1 MKTKCVLSFIAGLII
16 GGIGCGYSVGCMC
29 AKRYRARIEAL
40 EEENA
45 RLCDD
50 ILEMDTNDL
59 KKDMAEDLENKR
71 AKKITID
78 DLRKKYRMDNWQDW
92 CTNKEFAQT
101 FVSVLDWDAS
111 DFDFWR
117 KKIEDTNE
125 LLNERIEEKK
135 KQKDKKTYAEL
146 SKEYRNESFD
156 EHFAD
161 RVGPTDEHDEDPDD
175 EEEDIPEIKL
185 IDQKTFNENLDYY
198 DYEKMTYYQVDGVLV
213 DEVGDVVYDEDEV
226 IGREGVEKISHTEED
241 MMYSLDEAAN
251 KMYEIVVDH
260 NSEFLCDMDFT
271 DTLYRDTML

>member
-1 MKTKCVLSFIAGLII
+1 MKTKIAFSFIAGLIL
-16 GGIGCGYSVGCMC
+16 GGLGCGYSVGCMC
-29 AKRYRARIEAL
+29 AKRYKSRIEAL

-50 ILEMDTNDL
+50 ILEMDVDEH

-92 CTNKEFAQT
+92 CKDKEFAKT
-101 FVSVLDWDAS
+101 LVSVLDWNVDDCIAM
-111 DFDFWR
+111 
-117 KKIEDTNE
+117 NE
-125 LLNERIEEKK
+125 ATAKLMNEKIEEKK
-135 KQKDKKTYAEL
+135 KQNDQKTYAEL

-161 RVGPTDEHDEDPDD
+161 RVGPTDEHDEDPED

-226 IGREGVEKISHTEED
+226 IGREGSEKILHTEED
-241 MMYSLDEAAN
+241 MMYSLDEASN
-251 KMYEIVVDH
+251 KMYEIIVDH
-260 NSEFLCDMDFT
+260 STEFLCDMDFT